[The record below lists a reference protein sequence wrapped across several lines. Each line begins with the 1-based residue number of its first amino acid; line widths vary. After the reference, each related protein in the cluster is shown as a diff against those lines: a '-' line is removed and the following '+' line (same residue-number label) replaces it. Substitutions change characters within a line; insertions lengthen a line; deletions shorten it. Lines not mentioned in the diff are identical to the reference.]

1 LFTCFAFTSGPEDKK
16 EKQLAE
22 MSHNLYNVSPTVLLE
37 SRC

>member
-1 LFTCFAFTSGPEDKK
+1 
-16 EKQLAE
+16 